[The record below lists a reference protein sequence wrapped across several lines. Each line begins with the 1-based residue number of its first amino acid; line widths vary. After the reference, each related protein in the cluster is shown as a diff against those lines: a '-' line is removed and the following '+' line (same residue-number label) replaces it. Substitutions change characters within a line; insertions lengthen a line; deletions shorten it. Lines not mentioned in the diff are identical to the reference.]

1 MKGYWHFPAISVAMS
16 ILTIIFHTF
25 WFAVGLILWLLL
37 LYVFNRLGKV
47 PIIIS
52 LTLFLF
58 FYTFI
63 PTITPIEQPTS
74 NDTVSNLSGKI
85 VGSINNT
92 AKKVDFVLRDQ
103 LSKTKFLVVYFTNEE
118 ENIRNK
124 NIAMLK
130 DGASCQLKGKVERPD
145 GSRNPGQFDYHNYL
159 LSQGIDYQVTLDS
172 LEDIS
177 CSGSSAMANIYE
189 VRTKAIRH
197 IHEQVSSE
205 TAAWLTAL
213 VLGDDSMIS
222 DDTIELFQRW
232 GLSHLLAISGLH
244 VGLIIT
250 LLYFILIKLNLLT
263 KEKAQWVMIFFLPFY
278 AIVAGG
284 EPSVWRASVM
294 AMVFIVLAKLKLQ
307 YSVTDA
313 LSIVFFLL
321 ILANKYIVYSVGFQL
336 SFLVTF
342 GLLLSKRWLAE
353 TSSPVFLVLQI
364 SFVSQMMILPLQ
376 VAYFYTFQP
385 LSIVLNIVVVPYFSI
400 FVIPLM
406 FLLLVI
412 SPVSGLLLSILD
424 RIFVFVHGIF
434 ISVIQ
439 AVDQT
444 SYFPFVIGSIT
455 IVGALLYYCLFF
467 LFMKQTQQKKLSNAL
482 QYGCF
487 LTIFIIGITLKPY
500 FSQTG
505 SVTMLDIGQGDAFII
520 ELPYRRGV
528 IMVDAGA
535 KVTFGEEKS
544 SDKNYRQIIRPYLLS
559 KGISKIDAVFLS
571 HEDTDH
577 IGSVPFLIEEM
588 DVEKVIVSNF
598 FQFSEK
604 QASQWTKNGLEIQR
618 IEKNQLITIANQS
631 FSVLSPN
638 AEKATANENS
648 LVVYT
653 ELGGLSWLF
662 TGDIDKNTEQEMLAD
677 YPNLTVDVLKVA
689 HHGSNTS
696 TDQALLTQIAPT
708 YALISVGKNNAYG
721 HPANEVL
728 DKLEAEGIYLLRT
741 DLNGA
746 VTFRYQGKQGT
757 FFKFLP

>member
-1 MKGYWHFPAISVAMS
+1 MKGYWHFPAISVAVS
-16 ILTIIFHTF
+16 ILTTIFHTY
-25 WFAVGLILWLLL
+25 WFAGGLMLWLLL
-37 LYVFNRLGKV
+37 LYVSNRLGKI

-58 FYTFI
+58 FYAFI
-63 PTITPIEQPTS
+63 PTITPIEQPTP
-74 NDTVSNLSGKI
+74 NDTASQLSGKI
-85 VGSINNT
+85 VGPINNT
-92 AKKVDFVLRDQ
+92 VKKIDFVLRDQ
-103 LSKTKFLVVYFTNEE
+103 STKTKFLVVYFPVKD
-118 ENIRNK
+118 ENVLYK

-130 DGASCQLKGKVERPD
+130 DGASCQLNGKVERPD
-145 GSRNPGQFDYHNYL
+145 GSRNPGQFDYRNYL
-159 LSQGIDYQVTLDS
+159 LSQGIAYQVTLNS
-172 LEDIS
+172 LEDIT

-189 VRTKAIRH
+189 MRTKAIRH
-197 IHEQVSSE
+197 IHEQVSPE
-205 TAAWLTAL
+205 TASWLTAL

-222 DDTIELFQRW
+222 EDTIELFQRW

-244 VGLIIT
+244 VGLIVT
-250 LLYFILIKLNLLT
+250 LLYFMLIKLNLLT
-263 KEKAQWVMIFFLPFY
+263 KEKAQWVMLFFLPFY

-294 AMVFIVLAKLKLQ
+294 AMLFIVLAKLKLR
-307 YSVTDA
+307 YSVTDG
-313 LSIVFFLL
+313 LSIVFLLL
-321 ILANKYIVYSVGFQL
+321 ILADKYIVYSVGFQL

-353 TSSPVFLVLQI
+353 TSSPIFLVLQI

-385 LSIVLNIVVVPYFSI
+385 LSILLNIAVVPYFSI

-412 SPVSGLLLSILD
+412 SPVSGPLLAILD
-424 RIFVFVHGIF
+424 RIFVLMHGIF
-434 ISVIQ
+434 ISIIQ
-439 AVDQT
+439 AIDQT
-444 SYFPFVIGSIT
+444 FYFPLVIGSIT
-455 IVGALLYYCLFF
+455 IAGALLYHCLFF
-467 LFMKQTQQKKLSNAL
+467 LFMKKMQQKKLRYAF

-535 KVTFGEEKS
+535 KVTFGDEQL

-559 KGISKIDAVFLS
+559 RGISKIDAVFLT

-577 IGSVPFLIEEM
+577 IGSIPFLIEEM
-588 DVEKVIVSNF
+588 DVEEVIVSNYF
-598 FQFSEK
+598 PFSEK
-604 QASQWTKNGLEIQR
+604 QASEWTKYGVDIKR
-618 IEKNQLITIANQS
+618 IEKDQSITIANQS

-638 AEKATANENS
+638 TEKTTANENS
-648 LVVYT
+648 LVFYT

-662 TGDIDKNTEQEMLAD
+662 TGDIDKSTEQEILAS

-689 HHGSNTS
+689 HHGSDTS
-696 TDQALLTQIAPT
+696 TDQALLTQFAPT

-728 DKLEAEGIYLLRT
+728 ARLEAEGIYLMRT
-741 DLNGA
+741 DSDGA
-746 VTFRYQGKQGT
+746 VTFRYQSKQGT